1 MVVGIA
7 PRPIFC
13 VFMNHHSSHQMPA
26 GKKQLTLALAI
37 TALWFL
43 IELAGGVYANSL
55 ALLADAAHMLTDLAA
70 LGLSLFALKISARPA
85 TQEKTFGYL
94 RAEILAALANG
105 IFLILIGL
113 FIFYESYQRWGA
125 PPEVKSV
132 PMLVVATTGLLANL
146 VTAWLLYRSR
156 RENLNLRG
164 AFLHVLGD
172 TLGSIG
178 AILAGVLMMVRHWYL
193 ADPIVSAIVG
203 GLVLYSSWELVAESV
218 DVLLEGT
225 PRHLKIS
232 NILNDLGSMPGVVS
246 VHDLHVWSI
255 ASELTAMSGHIV
267 LRPGEDAGRALAGAS
282 RLMREKYGI
291 EHTTIQIEFENWT
304 SSPGDIVGGPQFH
317 HG

>member
-1 MVVGIA
+1 
-7 PRPIFC
+7 
-13 VFMNHHSSHQMPA
+13 MPS
-26 GKKQLTLALAI
+26 GKKQLTLALSI

-43 IELAGGVYANSL
+43 IELAGGIYANSL

-105 IFLILIGL
+105 IFLILIAL
-113 FIFYESYQRWGA
+113 FIFYESYQRWGS
-125 PPEVKSV
+125 PPEVKSA

-172 TLGSIG
+172 ALGSIG
-178 AILAGVLMMVRHWYL
+178 AMLAGVLMMARQWYL
-193 ADPIVSAIVG
+193 ADPIVSTVVG
-203 GLVLYSSWELVAESV
+203 GLVLYSSLELVAESV

-267 LRPGEDAGRALAGAS
+267 LRLGEDAGRALAGAS